1 MKWQKRYAN
10 INKQKDA
17 DIKNRKSGL
26 RTHSDEVLWM
36 FGLFVTVSATL
47 APELNKTLYSLIPSF
62 INVLSNRR
70 WNKRKGQ
77 AKRVRLLVV
86 ITEMKWLLPSDIPG
100 VPKT

>member
-10 INKQKDA
+10 INEQNDA
-17 DIKNRKSGL
+17 DIKNRKFGL

-70 WNKRKGQ
+70 WNKRNGQ